1 MSEDETIKVQ
11 GQPISK
17 LQKCRKMNFVE
28 FDRIFVIEVSY
39 ESPEN
44 NKQDGTKFMSVIQH
58 FHVEKL
64 TFLKTVIFRLFD
76 LLTSV
81 LNILTCSI
89 PHLKLPNITY
99 RMVYSLLRCE

>member
-39 ESPEN
+39 ESPEK

-64 TFLKTVIFRLFD
+64 TFLKTDFSFIWPLDLSSKYSD
-76 LLTSV
+76 LLNTSSETSKHYLSNGV
-81 LNILTCSI
+81 
-89 PHLKLPNITY
+89 
-99 RMVYSLLRCE
+99 